1 MNPCKHNYY
10 SDSHPNFHTCINLS
24 DKINVLK
31 SQSNAENRLILYY
44 SLRKNKLAWRG
55 SYLYVIYIFISF
67 NVVHIKDVTPPPQ
80 EICLL
85 LEINIKH
92 FFFWGGGGVINVFEL
107 PKLLNAFFRSVKYI
121 NLVLASIYF
130 RSLVIDLISLY
141 WSLAWGGCQS
151 WTETNGHFM
160 GPCFSTRSMYK
171 PFYTHRLSWN
181 KETEKGRG
189 FCTELFY
196 KRRKYNRKARWS
208 IINKQITLCVC

>member
-1 MNPCKHNYY
+1 MAWFISICNIYIYIYH
-10 SDSHPNFHTCINLS
+10 
-24 DKINVLK
+24 
-31 SQSNAENRLILYY
+31 LIL
-44 SLRKNKLAWRG
+44 
-55 SYLYVIYIFISF
+55 FIL
-67 NVVHIKDVTPPPQ
+67 KMLQPPPPPQ

-92 FFFWGGGGVINVFEL
+92 FFLGGGGVINVFEL

-130 RSLVIDLISLY
+130 RSLVFDLISVY

-171 PFYTHRLSWN
+171 PFYTHRFSWN
-181 KETEKGRG
+181 KETEKGRENC
-189 FCTELFY
+189 FINAENTTEKHAGPLL
-196 KRRKYNRKARWS
+196 
-208 IINKQITLCVC
+208 INQLLCAFVKF